1 MSEEN
6 SNITTESTP
15 VAESAKKTFSIR
27 PAGSGSSQAS
37 QPRSFGQ
44 RSQGSSNFGRPAGG
58 AGRRTP
64 GMEKRGGRDGRRQK
78 DDENSNL
85 DTQVILVRRVTR
97 VVKGGKR
104 MRFSA
109 LVVSGDKAGKV
120 GYGLKKG
127 LDFQDAVAKATKQA
141 QDNLIKIT
149 LNNEGSISFPI
160 KQKFKACELMLKP
173 AKTGTGL
180 IAGGFLRPVLEL
192 AGVQNIYSK
201 IITSRNKVAGVQAS
215 FEALK
220 HYEAVKK

>member
-1 MSEEN
+1 
-6 SNITTESTP
+6 
-15 VAESAKKTFSIR
+15 
-27 PAGSGSSQAS
+27 
-37 QPRSFGQ
+37 
-44 RSQGSSNFGRPAGG
+44 
-58 AGRRTP
+58 
-64 GMEKRGGRDGRRQK
+64 
-78 DDENSNL
+78 
-85 DTQVILVRRVTR
+85 
-97 VVKGGKR
+97 

-149 LNNEGSISFPI
+149 LNDEGSITFPI

-192 AGVQNIYSK
+192 AGIQNIYSK

-220 HYEAVKK
+220 HFESNKK